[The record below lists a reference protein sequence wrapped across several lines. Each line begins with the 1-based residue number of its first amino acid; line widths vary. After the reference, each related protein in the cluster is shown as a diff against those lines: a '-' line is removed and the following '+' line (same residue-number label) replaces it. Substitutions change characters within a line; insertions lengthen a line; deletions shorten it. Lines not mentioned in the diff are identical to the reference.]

1 MKTTTQKTNGG
12 QPEIISLEDF
22 RAFIRD
28 ELEMKVRGFGIE
40 FVMRLMN
47 EEIEQLCGPRGSH
60 KKRGGLA
67 HRGGSEVG
75 WVALAGQRV
84 QVRRPRARK
93 DGEEVELS
101 RYQALQSM
109 DNLSDVVSRMM
120 MYGIST
126 RSYDRVLDKFDND
139 LGLSKSTV
147 SRQYVRESRKSLNE
161 LNSRS
166 FPGQIFWALA
176 IDGVDFGGSTL
187 IVALGVDTAGNKHI
201 LGISEGST
209 ENADVCKSLLASL
222 RERGIQFT
230 EQIIAVMDGS
240 KALHKGV
247 KDVFGARVKFQRCL
261 LHKRRNIE
269 AKLEKKY
276 HRELKTRMTQAYN
289 CNKFEDA
296 EVAFA
301 GLLKWLDEISF
312 SAARSL
318 EEGLDELLTL
328 HRIQMPPAL
337 RKSFYTTNLIES
349 AFSTP
354 RERTRRV
361 KRWRKNTDQ
370 VLRWAGAQLL
380 LQEGRFRKV
389 RGYKE
394 IPVFLYAFI
403 EKPVAEKKAG

>member
-1 MKTTTQKTNGG
+1 
-12 QPEIISLEDF
+12 
-22 RAFIRD
+22 
-28 ELEMKVRGFGIE
+28 
-40 FVMRLMN
+40 
-47 EEIEQLCGPRGSH
+47 
-60 KKRGGLA
+60 
-67 HRGGSEVG
+67 
-75 WVALAGQRV
+75 
-84 QVRRPRARK
+84 
-93 DGEEVELS
+93 
-101 RYQALQSM
+101 
-109 DNLSDVVSRMM
+109 
-120 MYGIST
+120 
-126 RSYDRVLDKFDND
+126 
-139 LGLSKSTV
+139 
-147 SRQYVRESRKSLNE
+147 
-161 LNSRS
+161 
-166 FPGQIFWALA
+166 
-176 IDGVDFGGSTL
+176 
-187 IVALGVDTAGNKHI
+187 
-201 LGISEGST
+201 
-209 ENADVCKSLLASL
+209 
-222 RERGIQFT
+222 
-230 EQIIAVMDGS
+230 
-240 KALHKGV
+240 
-247 KDVFGARVKFQRCL
+247 
-261 LHKRRNIE
+261 
-269 AKLEKKY
+269 
-276 HRELKTRMTQAYN
+276 MTQAYN